1 MTNTTELEKRLLAAL
16 KKAEENE
23 PDGEIVIFTKPQA
36 EALVEVAKW
45 WIALKGAHKV
55 GGLLGSAIL
64 WFGGVLVAWVA
75 IKGGL
80 LEWLSNNLGGGS

>member
-55 GGLLGSAIL
+55 GD
-64 WFGGVLVAWVA
+64 
-75 IKGGL
+75 
-80 LEWLSNNLGGGS
+80 